1 MAYAYGLIG
10 LMLVLILASAFYARQ
25 NTKTPVKFGLITMAT
40 NAMLS
45 IIFVSVL
52 LSKDIA
58 YPHIGLS
65 LAFSCSTLLNAFLLF
80 RALYLEGII
89 KLDWDVIVFVIRI
102 ITATAV
108 MAIFLIVLSPDL
120 SVWIDQALGQRVKHL
135 LLLIPSAVVIYS
147 IVLFC
152 LGLRL
157 EGIRVQTN
165 R

>member
-1 MAYAYGLIG
+1 M
-10 LMLVLILASAFYARQ
+10 
-25 NTKTPVKFGLITMAT
+25 
-40 NAMLS
+40 
-45 IIFVSVL
+45 
-52 LSKDIA
+52 
-58 YPHIGLS
+58 
-65 LAFSCSTLLNAFLLF
+65 LNAFLLF

-89 KLDWDVIVFVIRI
+89 KLGWDIIAFVIRA

-135 LLLIPSAVVIYS
+135 LLLVPSAIVIYS

-157 EGIRVQTN
+157 EDIRVQTN

>member
-1 MAYAYGLIG
+1 
-10 LMLVLILASAFYARQ
+10 
-25 NTKTPVKFGLITMAT
+25 MAT

-45 IIFVSVL
+45 IAFVSIL
-52 LSKDIA
+52 LSKEIS

-80 RALYLEGII
+80 RALYLEGVIKFDWGII
-89 KLDWDVIVFVIRI
+89 TFVIRVI
-102 ITATAV
+102 AATAV
-108 MAIFLIVLSPDL
+108 MAIFLVVMNPDL
-120 SVWIDQALGQRVKHL
+120 SIWIDQTLGQRVKHL
-135 LLLIPSAVVIYS
+135 LLLVPAAVVIYS

-157 EGIRVQTN
+157 EDIRVQTN

>member
-1 MAYAYGLIG
+1 
-10 LMLVLILASAFYARQ
+10 
-25 NTKTPVKFGLITMAT
+25 
-40 NAMLS
+40 
-45 IIFVSVL
+45 
-52 LSKDIA
+52 
-58 YPHIGLS
+58 
-65 LAFSCSTLLNAFLLF
+65 LNAFLLF

-108 MAIFLIVLSPDL
+108 MAIFLIVMNPDL
-120 SVWIDQALGQRVKHL
+120 SIWIDQALGQRVKHL